1 MVATNVVAGHT
12 SSRGFILVSK
22 DLYDSTVKINM
33 NDTSAAT
40 NQHSE
45 DDRHNSSSDP
55 ELTSRLND
63 SQDASGHH
71 GADEISKNGGKKELT
86 EAAAYDELGY
96 SFPVWRKWQILC
108 VMFCIQISMNLN
120 ASLYANGV
128 QAISQ
133 EHNVS
138 EQVARIP
145 QLTFLCAY
153 AFGCELWAPWSE
165 ELGRWPT
172 QQLSLL
178 LVNIWQ
184 FPCAFAPNFATYVVV
199 RLLGGLSTAGGSV
212 TLGVIADMWEPDD
225 QEYAVAFLVL
235 SSVGGSVVGAVVGG
249 FVEARQPL
257 RWIFWVQLIAGG
269 AVQIMHFLLVPETR
283 ATILLDR
290 VAKKRRK
297 AGPGT
302 VNIWGPHEI
311 HGYAL
316 SPREI
321 WVWWKRPFQMLL
333 TEPIVMWLSLL
344 SGFSDSLI
352 FTFLQG
358 FQPIYKQWGFG
369 TIQIS
374 LAFIPLLIGYFIA
387 YLSFLPSIHMFRQRR
402 RKYGSESVSP
412 EARLWW
418 LLYVIPCLPIG
429 LFGFAWTSLGPP
441 RVHWIAP
448 MIFTLVIGIANYSI
462 YQSSIDYTVAAYG
475 EYAASATAGND
486 FARDFLAGIAAM
498 YSTPMFENIGDTYP
512 YEYASTILA
521 CISLLVTVPIYY
533 FYRHGPAIRERSPFA
548 KQMMEHTKQRRLS
561 RVVYDEKE
569 RSEEHHIED
578 ARKSSA

>member
-1 MVATNVVAGHT
+1 MQGIVSGVIGLIHHTGVGPCWYDGNQSYIWPQNFPMVIVARCVIHLLVCHPIINAKVPPRAPKPKIPFFRINATVYKNT
-12 SSRGFILVSK
+12 IN
-22 DLYDSTVKINM
+22 INM
-33 NDTSAAT
+33 DNTMAAT
-40 NQHSE
+40 CRRSE
-45 DDRHNSSSDP
+45 DDRNNSILNP
-55 ELTSRLND
+55 ELTSRRSNN
-63 SQDASGHH
+63 QDGSRNSG
-71 GADEISKNGGKKELT
+71 ANLESKNGEKKELT
-86 EAAAYDELGY
+86 EVAAYDSLGY
-96 SFPVWRKWQILC
+96 SFPTWRKWQILC
-108 VMFCIQISMNLN
+108 VMFCIQISINLN

-128 QAISQ
+128 SAISQ

-184 FPCAFAPNFATYVVV
+184 FPCAFAPNFATYIVV
-199 RLLGGLSTAGGSV
+199 RFLGGLSTAGGSV

-249 FVEARQPL
+249 FVEVRQPL
-257 RWIFWVQLIAGG
+257 IWIFWVQLIAGG
-269 AVQIMHFLLVPETR
+269 AVQILHFFLVPETR
-283 ATILLDR
+283 ATIILDR

-302 VNIWGPHEI
+302 VNIWGPHEC
-311 HGYAL
+311 HGYSL

-321 WVWWKRPFQMLL
+321 WAVWKRPFKMLL

-374 LAFIPLLIGYFIA
+374 LAFIP
-387 YLSFLPSIHMFRQRR
+387 
-402 RKYGSESVSP
+402 
-412 EARLWW
+412 
-418 LLYVIPCLPIG
+418 
-429 LFGFAWTSLGPP
+429 
-441 RVHWIAP
+441 
-448 MIFTLVIGIANYSI
+448 
-462 YQSSIDYTVAAYG
+462 
-475 EYAASATAGND
+475 
-486 FARDFLAGIAAM
+486 
-498 YSTPMFENIGDTYP
+498 
-512 YEYASTILA
+512 
-521 CISLLVTVPIYY
+521 
-533 FYRHGPAIRERSPFA
+533 
-548 KQMMEHTKQRRLS
+548 
-561 RVVYDEKE
+561 
-569 RSEEHHIED
+569 
-578 ARKSSA
+578 